1 MRLIA
6 RFEDKQPVGFL
17 IDTLRNGGFD
27 RKDMVVSSLNDA
39 DEQDPQDPV
48 ELAGDIAFIKTEREG
63 LWESGPFAEGVKG
76 LTPGKRGIIVAVE
89 TPKHEADRVRSMM
102 KESGALEIIQ
112 D

>member
-27 RKDMVVSSLNDA
+27 RKDMIVSSLDDTDEHNPKDPIEVA
-39 DEQDPQDPV
+39 D
-48 ELAGDIAFIKTEREG
+48 DITFIKTEREG
-63 LWESGPFAEGVKG
+63 LWESSSFAEGIKE
-76 LTPGKRGIIVAVE
+76 LKPGKRGVIVAVE